1 MVPLPY
7 IVYDSVLLSLSVN
20 HFHNKLN
27 MALATSRRFT
37 RVNLSQPVRLDF
49 GDRQYEQQ
57 FIRTLSLSGMYVTGN
72 FEQQAGDICTI
83 ELSQSGASAS
93 KVDLRARGSVVRLYD
108 DGMALEFIS
117 MNHDSMLFL
126 QTLLLY
132 AADDPMVFGSEFI
145 KNISFK
151 LEDDE

>member
-1 MVPLPY
+1 M
-7 IVYDSVLLSLSVN
+7 
-20 HFHNKLN
+20 LN
-27 MALATSRRFT
+27 MVYATSRRYT

-57 FIRTLSLSGMYVTGN
+57 FIRTLSLSGMYVTGH
-72 FEQQAGDICTI
+72 FEQQVDDICTI
-83 ELSQSGASAS
+83 ELNQPGAPSE
-93 KVDLRARGSVVRLYD
+93 VDLRARGSVVRLDD
-108 DGMALEFIS
+108 DGMALKFIS
-117 MNHDSMLFL
+117 MIHDSMLFL